1 MSIWGY
7 RVFGV
12 VVVDNVSGMV
22 GDGER
27 WRRADMVNEKK
38 EGMGRSRETV
48 RDSQVGGREK
58 ERRKKRETERKRY

>member
-1 MSIWGY
+1 MSIRGY

-38 EGMGRSRETV
+38 EGMGRSRKTV
-48 RDSQVGGREK
+48 
-58 ERRKKRETERKRY
+58 